1 MLSVIYIMLFT
12 LQAEPV
18 TVTHVLKWLYQKSN
32 LYLSVNDFPLML
44 SAALCS
50 KVKKNKNTL
59 PKDDINL
66 HCGKCRIQES
76 WGLMQ
81 TESGYLI
88 GTSFTKKQEFR
99 I

>member
-18 TVTHVLKWLYQKSN
+18 THVFKWLYQKSN

-50 KVKKNKNTL
+50 KVRKKT
-59 PKDDINL
+59 
-66 HCGKCRIQES
+66 
-76 WGLMQ
+76 Q
-81 TESGYLI
+81 THYQKMISTCIVGNV
-88 GTSFTKKQEFR
+88 GSRKAGV
-99 I
+99 

>member
-44 SAALCS
+44 SAAHYQKMISTCIVGNVGS
-50 KVKKNKNTL
+50 RKAGV
-59 PKDDINL
+59 
-66 HCGKCRIQES
+66 
-76 WGLMQ
+76 
-81 TESGYLI
+81 
-88 GTSFTKKQEFR
+88 
-99 I
+99 

>member
-50 KVKKNKNTL
+50 KVKK
-59 PKDDINL
+59 
-66 HCGKCRIQES
+66 
-76 WGLMQ
+76 
-81 TESGYLI
+81 
-88 GTSFTKKQEFR
+88 TKTHYQKMISTCIVGNVGSR
-99 I
+99 KAGV